1 MPMPPTAKEAEED
14 VIYLLLKEWF
24 GDAEN
29 ADAFRK
35 LFDDP
40 DAGLKQHVL
49 HLVLD
54 LRLDI
59 IEQRMKEVQ
68 QQLRQVGNDMERANA
83 LLEEYKKTQLIRDA
97 LARQL
102 GKGVVR

>member
-1 MPMPPTAKEAEED
+1 MKERE
-14 VIYLLLKEWF
+14 
-24 GDAEN
+24 G
-29 ADAFRK
+29 
-35 LFDDP
+35 
-40 DAGLKQHVL
+40 GLKQHVL

-97 LARQL
+97 LARQ
-102 GKGVVR
+102 VVR